1 MTIKNLYTQNGGQL
15 QCITMG
21 AGGGKPRQ
29 YKIYPNVIMVMRHT
43 ERLDEFFPDWISKN
57 VNHPYK
63 PYDLNMPMALPVQRP
78 PQAYQGDPPI
88 TNTGDILARL
98 IARGMYST
106 AYVPDLIYCS
116 PSLRCIQTAY
126 AVKQVTKCKAPIR
139 VEPGLFESFNNYP
152 MGLPEFATPQQR
164 AQFNVDENYTPHTKL
179 EDIVGHAQTV
189 DIAAGTFAK
198 KQRHSTEVDLC
209 WDQVKIP
216 YGALLVLE
224 RIEAAQKLRIF
235 IRHLNV

>member
-1 MTIKNLYTQNGGQL
+1 
-15 QCITMG
+15 
-21 AGGGKPRQ
+21 
-29 YKIYPNVIMVMRHT
+29 
-43 ERLDEFFPDWISKN
+43 
-57 VNHPYK
+57 
-63 PYDLNMPMALPVQRP
+63 
-78 PQAYQGDPPI
+78 
-88 TNTGDILARL
+88 
-98 IARGMYST
+98 
-106 AYVPDLIYCS
+106 
-116 PSLRCIQTAY
+116 
-126 AVKQVTKCKAPIR
+126 
-139 VEPGLFESFNNYP
+139 

-224 RIEAAQKLRIF
+224 RIEGRKGWTPNLYAIPPVNYRNVTTQFDTGYVLREGEKQQEKREQAAAAK
-235 IRHLNV
+235 